1 MSDFLL
7 EIGVEELPAAYVLPG
22 VGQLGRLLR
31 QALAG
36 ARIEAEEPERWATPR
51 RLAVRF
57 RNLPERQP
65 DREWEVRGPAASVA
79 FDAQGR
85 PTRAGEGFAR
95 SQGVPVEALEVRETE
110 QGAYVFA
117 RRRETGLPTAQL
129 LARLVPEAVASIDWP
144 RSMRWGSGSFRFAR
158 PIRWCV
164 ALLGESVVPL
174 ELDGVRSGRESRG
187 LRVHHPEPVV
197 FASAADYPGPLE
209 AAGVLADP
217 EERRSRLLEA
227 ARQAAHAAGGTLVE
241 EAELVDE
248 VTQLVEWPSIVLG
261 RFDPAFLEVPEEV
274 LITTLRH
281 HQRCFPVR
289 GAHERLLPLFI
300 AVRNGGG
307 EGAEQVRHGNEKVV
321 RARLSDAAF
330 FWREDLEQPLEAM
343 VERLR
348 GVHFHEGL
356 GSLYDKTGR
365 VRRLVGWLAETLGMS
380 AEVRRRA
387 ERAAWLAKAD
397 LVSRMVY
404 EFPELQGIMGGH
416 YAARGGEPAGVA
428 QAIREQY
435 LPAQAGDPLPAS
447 VEGRLLAV
455 ADRLDTL
462 AGLFAAG
469 EQPSGSQDPLGL
481 RRQASGLIA
490 ILLEAGWPVG
500 IEEALEQALALE
512 PPELTEEERGR
523 VRERLLDFLAARIR
537 VQMTEEGLEHDVI
550 DAVLAG
556 RLGVLP
562 DLWRRARAVAALAGD
577 GALAADV
584 LTVFRRAANLA
595 REESGGERRPSREL
609 LVEPEERLLYD
620 ALEVTEP
627 RLQEAVAAA
636 DYSGYFRLLA
646 SLRSALDP
654 FLDKVLVMAEDPAL
668 RANRLALLGWV
679 KRLAALVADL
689 GRLSGERGQAGPS
702 RQEPPAVK
710 RTS

>member
-1 MSDFLL
+1 MSRDFLL
-7 EIGVEELPAAYVLPG
+7 EVGVEELPASYVLPG
-22 VGQLGRLLR
+22 VEQLARLLR
-31 QALAG
+31 EALAE
-36 ARIEAEEPERWATPR
+36 ARVEAGEAERWATPR

-65 DREWEVRGPAASVA
+65 DREWDVRGPAASVA
-79 FDAQGR
+79 FDAQGK

-95 SQGVPVEALEVRETE
+95 SQGVPVEALEVRETP

-117 RRRETGLPTAQL
+117 RRRETGLPLPQL
-129 LARLVPEAVASIDWP
+129 LARLVPEVVARIEWP
-144 RSMRWGSGSFRFAR
+144 RSMRWGTGSFRFAR

-164 ALLGESVVPL
+164 ALLGEEVVPF
-174 ELDGVRSGRESRG
+174 ELAGVRTGRESRG
-187 LRVHHPEPVV
+187 LRLLHPEPVV
-197 FASAADYPGPLE
+197 IASAADYPAPLE

-217 EERRSRLLEA
+217 ELRRSRLLEA
-227 ARQAAHAAGGTLVE
+227 ARQAAREAGGTLVE

-248 VTQLVEWPSIVLG
+248 VTQLVEWPSILLG
-261 RFDPAFLEVPEEV
+261 RFDPDFLQVPEEV
-274 LITTLRH
+274 LVTTLRH

-300 AVRNGGG
+300 AVRNGEG

-330 FWREDLEQPLEAM
+330 FWQEDLAQPLEAL
-343 VERLR
+343 VERLQ
-348 GVHFHEGL
+348 GVLFHEGL
-356 GSLYDKTGR
+356 GSLYAKTER
-365 VRRLVGWLAETLGMS
+365 VRRLVGWLAEELGMG
-380 AEVRRRA
+380 AEVRARA

-416 YAARGGEPAGVA
+416 YAARSGEPAEVA

-435 LPAQAGDPLPAS
+435 LPAQAGDPPPAS
-447 VEGRLLAV
+447 AEGRLLAV

-462 AGLFAAG
+462 AGHFAVG
-469 EQPSGSQDPLGL
+469 DQPTGSQDPLGL
-481 RRQASGLIA
+481 RRQAAGLVA
-490 ILLEAGWPVG
+490 ILLDAGWPVVV
-500 IEEALEQALALE
+500 ERAVEQALALQ
-512 PPELTEEERGR
+512 PVELDEAGRGA

-537 VQMTEEGLEHDVI
+537 VQMDEEGLDHDVI
-550 DAVLAG
+550 DACLAG
-556 RLGVLP
+556 GLGTLA
-562 DLWRRARAVAALAGD
+562 DLWRKARAVAAMVGE
-577 GALAADV
+577 GKLAADV

-595 REESGGERRPSREL
+595 GPAEHGQPRREM

-627 RLQEAVAAA
+627 RLKEAAA
-636 DYSGYFRLLA
+636 SAEYGAYFRLLA

-654 FLDKVLVMAEDPAL
+654 FLDRVLVMAEDPEL

-679 KRLAALVADL
+679 RRLAALVVDL
-689 GRLSGERGQAGPS
+689 GRLSGERGQA
-702 RQEPPAVK
+702 PAA
-710 RTS
+710 